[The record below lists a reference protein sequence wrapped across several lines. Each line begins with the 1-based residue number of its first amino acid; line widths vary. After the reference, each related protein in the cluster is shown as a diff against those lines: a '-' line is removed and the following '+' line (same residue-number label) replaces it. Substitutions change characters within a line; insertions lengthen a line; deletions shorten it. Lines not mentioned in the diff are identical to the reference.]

1 MNSNL
6 FRKKSIDRVSSPEQ
20 LNDRIRV
27 TDSGIWLLL
36 GGIVLILAGI
46 LVWGIFGRLNTTLPT
61 GAVTENGGTV
71 CYVKEADLTKISIGM
86 TVTAESGE
94 STVESIS
101 LQPIQVDDALPEYL
115 RHVGGLSK
123 GEWVYAVTLTEPIG
137 DNGTIFQADIV
148 TESIAPIKFVVN

>member
-61 GAVTENGGTV
+61 GAVTENGVTV

>member
-36 GGIVLILAGI
+36 VGIVLVLVGI
-46 LVWGIFGRLNTTLPT
+46 LVWGFFGRLNTTLPA

-71 CYVKEADLTKISIGM
+71 CFVKEADLSKISVGM
-86 TVTAESGE
+86 TVTSEGGE
-94 STVESIS
+94 STVASIS
-101 LQPIQVDDALPEYL
+101 LQPIQVDDAFPEYL

-123 GEWVYAVTLTEPIG
+123 GEWVYAVTLTAPLSE
-137 DNGTIFQADIV
+137 DGTICRAEIV